1 MGPSHGG
8 PITVNRRHPCD
19 QRLRG
24 LRSVDV
30 ARRGSRRERT
40 SLLDFGGRDLR
51 GTPIY
56 ASRTPRVDGIG
67 VGRRRLVPRRGAD
80 RGGREGHRGGGAVR
94 ALTRVCRALR
104 RALRAERTGRT
115 DDAGH
120 RAAVDS
126 VDAPVCA
133 SRGRI
138 EPTRSPVE
146 QPQRFCALRRA
157 GGAPAK
163 ITMGSESGLVRAR
176 NTTPQG
182 PKLPFTALLLLV
194 PPAGPTRGCKR
205 RLTATSRFVPLSA
218 AAHLTGSS
226 RYEARTYRK

>member
-94 ALTRVCRALR
+94 ALTRVCLALR

-115 DDAGH
+115 DGQNGRC
-120 RAAVDS
+120 RAS
-126 VDAPVCA
+126 C
-133 SRGRI
+133 S
-138 EPTRSPVE
+138 S
-146 QPQRFCALRRA
+146 RFCGCPCVRRVVASSRPDPPSSSLNASARFAELVALRRRSRW
-157 GGAPAK
+157 GAKA
-163 ITMGSESGLVRAR
+163 V
-176 NTTPQG
+176 
-182 PKLPFTALLLLV
+182 
-194 PPAGPTRGCKR
+194 
-205 RLTATSRFVPLSA
+205 LSA
-218 AAHLTGSS
+218 RATRRPKDPSS
-226 RYEARTYRK
+226 HSPLCCCLFPPLILPADASGG